1 LRTKDPEVAAGAA
14 HQSILRRT
22 AFKFSPRA
30 GKEKIMSKRSTS
42 VIAGTLMGLLIAAG
56 YLTSGSELQISAAT
70 AASHS
75 GPQEW
80 SRTGPYPVQEVY
92 YPGTETLAP
101 DEMRVIACGTGMPQP
116 RLKQAAACFLVELGN
131 GDKFIFDMGE
141 GSFERIMA
149 LGIPLDQLDKV
160 FLGHLHLDHAG
171 DFPAFY
177 FTGPVNNRLTPLR
190 LWGPSG
196 VKPEWGTKAWA
207 DFMQKQWGWE
217 KAGRG
222 SAVDPRGLE
231 LQVNEFDW
239 RGVNK
244 VIYEENGVTIRTL
257 PAIHLDQSVSFLLD
271 WNGLRFAFSSDT
283 LPNKW
288 WREHA
293 TNADLSVH
301 ECFIPPQMMMERY
314 GMAPSEAV
322 YVGTQGHTAAQA
334 FGKIMSLTKPK
345 HAVCYHFQNDFDTQI
360 VVAEEIR
367 KTYAGPFDLAMD
379 FMTWNVTKDGIR
391 TRMGVPNH
399 ETFPAPPQRTK
410 QPPDSMTAYQ
420 WTKFS
425 LSGVEPESAA
435 VTNKLIEAFNKRNGT
450 DVKPGLTGIPFL
462 PEDQRKKM
470 TGE

>member
-1 LRTKDPEVAAGAA
+1 MFLKKAAIAAVVAGGLLGAA
-14 HQSILRRT
+14 ALTLDVDI
-22 AFKFSPRA
+22 RA
-30 GKEKIMSKRSTS
+30 KHAWAAAAAPSTS
-42 VIAGTLMGLLIAAG
+42 
-56 YLTSGSELQISAAT
+56 
-70 AASHS
+70 
-75 GPQEW
+75 EW
-80 SRTGPYPVQEVY
+80 SRTKPYPTQEVY
-92 YPGTETLAP
+92 YPGTEALAP

-190 LWGPSG
+190 VWGPSG
-196 VKPEWGTKAWA
+196 VRPEWGTETWA
-207 DFMQKQWGWE
+207 AKMQEQWAWE

-222 SAVDPRGLE
+222 SAVDPRGLQLE
-231 LQVNEFDW
+231 VTEFDW
-239 RGVNK
+239 MAVNNVIYDERGVQ
-244 VIYEENGVTIRTL
+244 IRTL

-288 WREHA
+288 WRAHA
-293 TNADLSVH
+293 TGADLSIH

-367 KTYAGPFDLAMD
+367 KTYDGPLDLAVD
-379 FMTWNVTKDGIR
+379 FMTWNVSKDGVR
-391 TRMGVPNH
+391 TRMAVPNH
-399 ETFPAPPQRTK
+399 ESFPAPPQRTK
-410 QPPDSMTAYQ
+410 QPPDSMTAYK
-420 WTKFS
+420 WTEFS
-425 LSGVEPESAA
+425 LSGVEPDSAA
-435 VTNKLIEAFNKRNGT
+435 VTNALIEAFNKRNGT
-450 DVKPGLTGIPFL
+450 DVKPGITGLPF
-462 PEDQRKKM
+462 QKKNQ
-470 TGE
+470 

>member
-1 LRTKDPEVAAGAA
+1 MKNNLRISGIAIIVCIT
-14 HQSILRRT
+14 
-22 AFKFSPRA
+22 
-30 GKEKIMSKRSTS
+30 
-42 VIAGTLMGLLIAAG
+42 VIAIYMKGHSDGE
-56 YLTSGSELQISAAT
+56 SGENGALPVGQANAEST
-70 AASHS
+70 
-75 GPQEW
+75 PVEW
-80 SRTGPYPVQEVY
+80 SRTKPYPKQEVY
-92 YPGTETLAP
+92 YPGTEELAA

-116 RLKQAAACFLVELGN
+116 RLKQAAACFVVELGN
-131 GDKFIFDMGE
+131 GEKFIFDMGE

-177 FTGPVNNRLTPLR
+177 VTGPVNNRLTPLR
-190 LWGPSG
+190 LFGPSG
-196 VKPEWGTKAWA
+196 VKPEWGTKTWA
-207 DFMQKQWGWE
+207 AKMQEQWAWE

-222 SAVDPRGLE
+222 SAVDPRGLALE
-231 LQVNEFDW
+231 VNEFDW
-239 RGVNK
+239 MAVNNIIYDEDGV
-244 VIYEENGVTIRTL
+244 VIRTL

-293 TNADLSVH
+293 TDADLSIH

-314 GMAPSEAV
+314 GMTPSEAV

-334 FGKIMSLTKPK
+334 FGKIMSLTRPK

-367 KTYAGPFDLAMD
+367 KTYDGPLDLAID
-379 FMTWNVTKDGIR
+379 FMTWNVTKSGIR

-399 ETFPAPPQRTK
+399 ESFPAPPQMTK
-410 QPPDSMTAYQ
+410 QPPDSMTAYK
-420 WTKFS
+420 WTDFS

-435 VTNKLIEAFNKRNGT
+435 VTNALIEEFNKRNGS
-450 DVKPGLTGIPFL
+450 DVKPGLTGLPFM
-462 PEDQRKKM
+462 DKK
-470 TGE
+470 

>member
-1 LRTKDPEVAAGAA
+1 MKLRKRTLVTGAAVVAAVVAA
-14 HQSILRRT
+14 AWTLDVDLQVGLRS
-22 AFKFSPRA
+22 AKA
-30 GKEKIMSKRSTS
+30 E
-42 VIAGTLMGLLIAAG
+42 AAG
-56 YLTSGSELQISAAT
+56 PEA
-70 AASHS
+70 
-75 GPQEW
+75 W
-80 SRTGPYPVQEVY
+80 SRTKPFPAQEVY
-92 YPGTETLAP
+92 FPGTETLGK
-101 DEMRVIACGTGMPQP
+101 DEMRVVACGTGMPQP

-190 LWGPSG
+190 VWGPSG
-196 VKPEWGTKAWA
+196 VRPEWGTETWA
-207 DFMQKQWGWE
+207 AKMQEQWAWE

-239 RGVNK
+239 MAVNN
-244 VIYEENGVTIRTL
+244 VIFDENGVQIRTL
-257 PAIHLDQSVSFLLD
+257 PAIHLDQSVSFVLD

-293 TNADLSVH
+293 TDADLSIH

-334 FGKIMSLTKPK
+334 FGKIMSLTNPK
-345 HAVCYHFQNDFDTQI
+345 HAVCYHFQNDFDTQL

-367 KTYAGPFDLAMD
+367 KTYDGPFDLAVD
-379 FMTWNVTKDGIR
+379 FMTWNVTKKGIR

-399 ETFPAPPQRTK
+399 ESFPAPPQMAK
-410 QPPDSMTAYQ
+410 QPPDSMNAYE
-420 WTKFS
+420 WTEFS

-435 VTNKLIEAFNKRNGT
+435 VTNALIEAFNRENGT
-450 DVKPGLTGIPFL
+450 DVRPGLTGLPF
-462 PEDQRKKM
+462 KK
-470 TGE
+470 